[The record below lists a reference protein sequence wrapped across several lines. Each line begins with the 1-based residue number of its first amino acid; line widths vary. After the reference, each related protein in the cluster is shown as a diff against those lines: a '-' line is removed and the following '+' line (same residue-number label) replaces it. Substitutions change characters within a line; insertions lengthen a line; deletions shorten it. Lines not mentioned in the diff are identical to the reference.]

1 MQLNI
6 IIEKSHEGEYRATL
20 RKPESEFDL
29 ITMPWIV
36 GQDAAI
42 KKLAILLANYTADVT
57 YCIQNNIPMS
67 REFLRRDH
75 DPKRKFSP

>member
-6 IIEKSHEGEYRATL
+6 TIEKSHEGEYRATV

-36 GQDAAI
+36 GQDQALQ
-42 KKLAILLANYTADVT
+42 KLATLITNYTADVM
-57 YCIQNNIPMS
+57 YSIQNNSPMT
-67 REFLRRDH
+67 REFLRLNH
-75 DPKRKFSP
+75 DRKRK